1 MRGKGWEG
9 NWKANEREKFENE
22 ERNAQE
28 RMPQK
33 MQKHKSMWHGA
44 FVCICLTF
52 KVTVSSKGQAHHRK
66 KNKDYHL
73 WVIFYI
79 YLQHTKESK
88 PLLVLRAGAGLTIQ
102 ERVRVL
108 HHHSLRINNMMTE
121 IQMFDWRYK
130 RENANKR
137 NTKMLYMF
145 LKDANYL

>member
-9 NWKANEREKFENE
+9 NWKANEGEKFENE

-33 MQKHKSMWHGA
+33 MQKRKSMWHGA
-44 FVCICLTF
+44 LVCICLTF

-102 ERVRVL
+102 GRVRVL
-108 HHHSLRINNMMTE
+108 HHHSLHINNMMTE
-121 IQMFDWRYK
+121 IQMFGWRYK

-137 NTKMLYMF
+137 NTKMFYMF
-145 LKDANYL
+145 LRDANYL